1 MYSGG
6 EKFRIAFV
14 VRMALSILLSRRA
27 GVKVGAIFYDE
38 AFQDLDEDGI
48 DRMIEIFKLLSD
60 DFRYQMVITHT
71 SQLKNHFRDVLV
83 VNKTSEGSFVT
94 KKYR

>member
-1 MYSGG
+1 
-6 EKFRIAFV
+6 
-14 VRMALSILLSRRA
+14 
-27 GVKVGAIFYDE
+27 
-38 AFQDLDEDGI
+38 
-48 DRMIEIFKLLSD
+48 MIEIFKLLSD